1 MGGGAS
7 VDKYKEGL
15 GAARVGGQGGG
26 PYVRRRKV
34 EVPEGEAESLG
45 LGGRRRVE
53 VPEGEAES
61 FRLGGQQQCWR
72 SRLWFEAYKA
82 ALILEINYLS

>member
-15 GAARVGGQGGG
+15 GAARVNGQGAG
-26 PYVRRRKV
+26 PYVRW
-34 EVPEGEAESLG
+34 
-45 LGGRRRVE
+45 RRVE

-61 FRLGGQQQCWR
+61 FRLGGQQQCWG

-82 ALILEINYLS
+82 ALILEINYLRRCLFRL